1 MPELPEVEVTR
12 MGITPHVVGQT
23 VTKIIIRNSRLRWPI
38 PDAIKNIEGQVI
50 RKVTRRAKYL
60 LLETDIGYAI
70 VHLGMSG
77 NLRILPAGSVVEKHD
92 HVDVVLAS
100 GEILRYN
107 DPRRFGA
114 WLWQLAGESH
124 AVLDKMGPEPLSDD
138 FNVDYLVAKA
148 KGKRKAI
155 KLLIMDNHI
164 VVGVGNIY
172 ANESLFAAR
181 IDPQCPAGK
190 VSIAQ
195 LQLLVSEIKTVL
207 EKAIAQGGTTLKD
220 FKNADG
226 KPGYFA
232 QELQVYGKGGQPCPR
247 CGEILTDIKLGQRA
261 TVFCSECQ
269 S

>member
-23 VTKIIIRNSRLRWPI
+23 VTKIIIRNARLRWPI
-38 PDAIKNIEGQVI
+38 PDAIKSIEGQVI

-77 NLRILPAGSVVEKHD
+77 SLRILPAGSAVEKHD
-92 HVDVVLAS
+92 HVDVVLGS

-114 WLWQLAGESH
+114 WLWQQVGESH
-124 AVLDKMGPEPLSDD
+124 TVLEKMGPEPLSDD
-138 FNVDYLVAKA
+138 FNVDYLVTKA

-172 ANESLFAAR
+172 ANESLFAAG
-181 IDPQCPAGK
+181 INPQSPAGK

-195 LQLLVSEIKTVL
+195 LQLLVSGIKTVL
-207 EKAIAQGGTTLKD
+207 QKATAQGGTTLKD

-247 CGEILTDIKLGQRA
+247 CGELLTEIKLGQRA
-261 TVFCSECQ
+261 TVFCADCQ
-269 S
+269 G